1 MALHNDIGSI
11 GENIAQ
17 QWLVEHGFA
26 ILATS
31 YRYGR
36 AEADIIAYQ
45 EGLIV
50 FCEVKTRTSTLVG
63 APEDAVDRRKQRAY
77 IRLANAYVVEN
88 HREEEVRF
96 DIITVV
102 IRALDDIEV
111 SHMPAAFS
119 AFEM

>member
-1 MALHNDIGSI
+1 MPAKAS
-11 GENIAQ
+11 
-17 QWLVEHGFA
+17 
-26 ILATS
+26 
-31 YRYGR
+31 
-36 AEADIIAYQ
+36 
-45 EGLIV
+45 
-50 FCEVKTRTSTLVG
+50 CEVKTRTSTLVA